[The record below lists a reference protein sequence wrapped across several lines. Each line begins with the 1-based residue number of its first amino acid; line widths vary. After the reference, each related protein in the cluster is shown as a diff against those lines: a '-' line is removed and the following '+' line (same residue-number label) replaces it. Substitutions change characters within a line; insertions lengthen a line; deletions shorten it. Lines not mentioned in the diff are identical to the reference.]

1 MAWKIGCHKVRI
13 ISEDNKKVP
22 VLYYLLRKLS
32 NRFVVQHTSGPLN
45 TDPFLCKSISTLI
58 ITLAYQYASCSS
70 GVLVR
75 KVIQVALYSG
85 MLVRQ
90 SNYIYIP
97 VRWWLGDGTF
107 QAAY

>member
-1 MAWKIGCHKVRI
+1 MAWKIGCCKVRI
-13 ISEDNKKVP
+13 ISEDNMKVP

-32 NRFVVQHTSGPLN
+32 NRVVVQRTSAPLS
-45 TDPFLCKSISTLI
+45 TDAFLCKSISMLI
-58 ITLAYQYASCSS
+58 ITLAYQYTSCSS